1 MVPVVVRE
9 LAISFLEEKKDTIQ
23 IFSQKYWCGI
33 LEKLE

>member
-9 LAISFLEEKKDTIQ
+9 LAISFLEGKKYTIQ
-23 IFSQKYWCGI
+23 IFSQKYLCGI